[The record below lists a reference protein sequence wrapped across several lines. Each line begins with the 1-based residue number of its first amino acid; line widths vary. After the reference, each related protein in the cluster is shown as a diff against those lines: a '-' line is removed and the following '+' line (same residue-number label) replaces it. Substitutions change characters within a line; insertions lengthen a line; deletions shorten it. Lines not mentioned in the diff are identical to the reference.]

1 MATYTNNY
9 NLIKPAYD
17 ELADIAVINSNYD
30 IIDNALNDAQSLG
43 LNIGNQYNT
52 LISYAVGDYCIYNNM
67 LYKCIQATS
76 GGAFDA
82 TKWQVIKV
90 TDDLGNGG
98 GSGSTVSWNQI
109 TQSGTKIAEVTI
121 DGSQTNVYA
130 PTSGGASNLSGLSD
144 VNISSPTNNQGLIY
158 DSSSSKWVNSNIATG
173 DTVSVT
179 QIVSSGTKIGTVSV
193 NSSGTDLY
201 APTPIDVEA
210 NPSGTGSTNLTKLK
224 VDNTIYNIP
233 SGGSG
238 GDSVSWNQITGSGT
252 KIATITINNTPTDVY
267 APTSSGASALS
278 GLSDVNLSTL
288 SNGQALIYDSTNSK
302 WINGTN
308 GIEVEGNPSGGTSS
322 GDLTRLKIGSTIYDV
337 SNVEANPSSSAST
350 TLNKIG
356 IDGTVYSL
364 PSGGGGSAS
373 ALSDLSD
380 VTVSNPSSGQELVY
394 NGTNWEN
401 KTNVVYLTKAQY
413 DALPSSKLTDD
424 IQYFI
429 TDLNNVN
436 DICWVDIT
444 GTLTAGQ
451 TSLTLQDSLIT
462 SNCTIDFYTD
472 TYGVNP
478 TAVSVSTGSVTLTFN
493 AQQNDLGVKVRVWG
507 ETIQPIISGN
517 SSVDYYVSGTTT
529 VTDVTE

>member
-9 NLIKPAYD
+9 NLIKPTYD

-52 LISYAVGDYCIYNNM
+52 LISYAVGNYCIYNNM

-158 DSSSSKWVNSNIATG
+158 DSSSSEWVNSNITTG
-173 DTVSVT
+173 DTVNVT

-288 SNGQALIYDSTNSK
+288 SNGQALIYDSTSSK

-308 GIEVEGNPSGGTSS
+308 EIEVEGNPSSGTSS
-322 GDLTRLKIGSTIYDV
+322 RDLTRLKIGSTIYDV

-364 PSGGGGSAS
+364 PSGGGSGSS
-373 ALSDLSD
+373 TLSDLTD
-380 VTVSNPSSGQELVY
+380 VTVTSPINGQILKY
-394 NGTNWEN
+394 NGTEWVNANE
-401 KTNVVYLTKAQY
+401 
-413 DALPSSKLTDD
+413 SSGAG
-424 IQYFI
+424 Y
-429 TDLNNVN
+429 
-436 DICWVDIT
+436 VDVI

-451 TSLTLQDSLIT
+451 TSITLSDASITTDST
-462 SNCTIDFYTD
+462 FDFYTD

-478 TAVSVSTGSVTLTFN
+478 TAISVSTGSITLTFES
-493 AQQNDLGVKVRVWG
+493 QSTSVGVKVRVSVNSM
-507 ETIQPIISGN
+507 PSGGN
-517 SSVDYYVSGTTT
+517 GSVDYYISGITT

>member
-1 MATYTNNY
+1 MATHTNNY

-76 GGAFDA
+76 GGAFDS

-109 TQSGTKIAEVTI
+109 TQSGTKIAEITI

-144 VNISSPTNNQGLIY
+144 VNISSPSNNQGLIY
-158 DSSSSKWVNSNIATG
+158 DSSTSKWKNANIATG

-233 SGGSG
+233 SGGGS

-252 KIATITINNTPTDVY
+252 KIATITINSTPTDVY
-267 APTSSGASALS
+267 APTSGGSSALN
-278 GLSDVNLSTL
+278 GLTDVNLSTP
-288 SNGQALIYDSTNSK
+288 SNGQALIYDSTSSK

-308 GIEVEGNPSGGTSS
+308 GTEVEGNPSGGTSS
-322 GDLTRLKIGSTIYDV
+322 ADLTRLKIGSTIYDV

-356 IDGTVYSL
+356 IDGTIYSL

-373 ALSDLSD
+373 TLSDLTD
-380 VTVSNPSSGQELVY
+380 VTVTSPTSGQILKYDGTEWVNANESSGAGY
-394 NGTNWEN
+394 
-401 KTNVVYLTKAQY
+401 
-413 DALPSSKLTDD
+413 
-424 IQYFI
+424 
-429 TDLNNVN
+429 
-436 DICWVDIT
+436 VDVT
-444 GTLTAGQ
+444 GTLIAGQ
-451 TSLTLQDSLIT
+451 TSITLSDASILTT
-462 SNCTIDFYTD
+462 STLDFYTD
-472 TYGVNP
+472 VYGVNP
-478 TAVSVSTGSVTLTFN
+478 TAVSVSTGSVILTFA
-493 AQQNDLGVKVRVWG
+493 AQQSNLGVKVRVSTDSVAG
-507 ETIQPIISGN
+507 GGN
-517 SSVDYYVSGTTT
+517 GSVDYYVSGTTT

>member
-52 LISYAVGDYCIYNNM
+52 LISYAVGNYCIYNNM

-90 TDDLGNGG
+90 TDDLGSGG

-109 TQSGTKIAEVTI
+109 TQSGTKIAEITI

-130 PTSGGASNLSGLSD
+130 PTSGGASNLSGLED

-158 DSSSSKWVNSNIATG
+158 DSSSSKWVNSDIATG

-179 QIVSSGTKIGTVSV
+179 QILSSGTKIGTVTV

-224 VDNTIYNIP
+224 VDNIIYNIP

-288 SNGQALIYDSTNSK
+288 SNGQALIYDSTSSK

-308 GIEVEGNPSGGTSS
+308 GTEVEGNPSGGTSS

-364 PSGGGGSAS
+364 PSGGGGGSS
-373 ALSDLSD
+373 TLSDLTD
-380 VTVSNPSSGQELVY
+380 VTVTSPTNGQILKYDGTEWVNANESSGAGY
-394 NGTNWEN
+394 
-401 KTNVVYLTKAQY
+401 
-413 DALPSSKLTDD
+413 
-424 IQYFI
+424 
-429 TDLNNVN
+429 
-436 DICWVDIT
+436 VDVI
-444 GTLTAGQ
+444 GTLVAGQ
-451 TSLTLQDSLIT
+451 TSITLSDASILTT
-462 SNCTIDFYTD
+462 STLDFYTD

-478 TAVSVSTGSVTLTFN
+478 TAVSVSTGSITLTF
-493 AQQNDLGVKVRVWG
+493 AVQQNDLGVKVRVWG
-507 ETIQPIISGN
+507 EIVQPSGN
-517 SSVDYYVSGTTT
+517 GSVDYYVTGTTT